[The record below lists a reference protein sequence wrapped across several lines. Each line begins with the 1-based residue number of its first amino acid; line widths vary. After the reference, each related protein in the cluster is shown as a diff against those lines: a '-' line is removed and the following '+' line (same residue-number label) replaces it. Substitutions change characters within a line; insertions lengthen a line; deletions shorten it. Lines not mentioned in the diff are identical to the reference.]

1 MNMATGKILTSS
13 TTPTV
18 IQQGGIQYT
27 LQPATASAAA
37 SATAQ
42 VTAVPG
48 STQVNGAAVGIA
60 AGAVKTLTTQKS
72 KAQPQLLP
80 KPASNSSVISTV
92 ASSMI
97 SGGVMTTPAISTV
110 ISSNQAQQRPVVTM
124 TQAPGSSQQFVLN
137 TSGVITGASTAPL
150 LLTGKLHIHRDTY
163 LILKRGCG
171 IIFSVR

>member
-27 LQPATASAAA
+27 LQPATASAASGA
-37 SATAQ
+37 SGASAQ
-42 VTAVPG
+42 VTATALPAG
-48 STQVNGAAVGIA
+48 TQVNGATVGIP
-60 AGAVKTLTTQKS
+60 AGQAVKTLTTQKS

-150 LLTGKLHIHRDTY
+150 LLTG
-163 LILKRGCG
+163 
-171 IIFSVR
+171 IFSIDNFIF